1 MKNQE
6 SPTYYIVTYRDPKDG
21 KTVNLKA
28 KTIKDSNLGLSFIF
42 VSDFILKGQGSSK
55 IIDPNEEKLRN
66 QLKDTKG
73 LHLSIYSIIMIEE
86 VGSNHD
92 GLHFEND
99 KGKILV
105 LPSEQ
110 PHLS

>member
-1 MKNQE
+1 MITINN
-6 SPTYYIVTYRDPKDG
+6 INII
-21 KTVNLKA
+21 NL
-28 KTIKDSNLGLSFIF
+28 
-42 VSDFILKGQGSSK
+42 
-55 IIDPNEEKLRN
+55 E
-66 QLKDTKG
+66 
-73 LHLSIYSIIMIEE
+73 SIYSIIMIEE

>member
-6 SPTYYIVTYRDPKDG
+6 SHTYYTVTYRDPKDG

-42 VSDFILKGQGSSK
+42 VSDFILKGEGSSK

-73 LHLSIYSIIMIEE
+73 IHLSIYTIIMIEE
-86 VGSNHD
+86 NGPNHD

-110 PHLS
+110 APLS